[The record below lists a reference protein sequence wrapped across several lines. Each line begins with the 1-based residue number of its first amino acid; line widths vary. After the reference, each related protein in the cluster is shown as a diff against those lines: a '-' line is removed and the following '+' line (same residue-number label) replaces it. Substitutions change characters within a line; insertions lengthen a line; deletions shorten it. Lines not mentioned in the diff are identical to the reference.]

1 MDRRTFVG
9 ALGAAGAGSLLPLGN
24 DLLASEKIARI
35 GVQLY
40 TVRDLLKLSVER
52 TLAEVANLGFKEVEF
67 YGVPGGYFNR
77 PPRAIRQLLDTNG
90 MTSPAAHLGMR
101 EIRGSWNRTLND
113 AAEIG
118 QKWLVIASLDDA
130 DRNSIDAIKRTA
142 DTIRKAAD
150 DAKLYKI
157 KLAYH
162 NHETEFRQVEGRR
175 VFDVLLEETAPEALQ
190 VEMDIY
196 WITKGGADPLE
207 YFKRWPG
214 RFPMVHVKDA
224 GPAPSYEMMDVGKG
238 TIKWAELFSHRKE
251 AGIKH
256 FFVEHDSPA
265 NPMASIKASYEYLSK
280 LRF

>member
-9 ALGAAGAGSLLPLGN
+9 TLGAAGAVSLLPLGN
-24 DLLASEKIARI
+24 DLPALDKIERI

-40 TVRDLLKLSVER
+40 TVRDLLKVSVEK
-52 TLAEVANLGFKEVEF
+52 TLAEVAEIGFKEVEF
-67 YGVPGGYFNR
+67 YGGAGGYFNR
-77 PPRAIRQLLDTNG
+77 PPRAIRQLLDRNG
-90 MTSPAAHLGMR
+90 MTSPSAHLGMP

-142 DTIRKAAD
+142 DIIRKAAE
-150 DAKLYKI
+150 DAKVYRI
-157 KLAYH
+157 KLGYH
-162 NHETEFRQVEGRR
+162 NHETEFREVEGRR
-175 VFDVLLEETAPEALQ
+175 VFDVLLEETSPETLQ

-196 WITKGGADPLE
+196 WITKGGGDPLA
-207 YFKRWPG
+207 YFAKWPG

-224 GPAPSYEMMDVGKG
+224 GPPPEYEMRDVGKG
-238 TIKWAELFSHRKE
+238 TIPWAELFAKHKE

-256 FFVEHDSPA
+256 YYVEHDNPA
-265 NPMASIKASYEYLSK
+265 NPMASIKASYQYLRK

>member
-9 ALGAAGAGSLLPLGN
+9 ALGAAGAASLLPLGN
-24 DLLASEKIARI
+24 DLFALEKIERI

-40 TVRDLLKLSVER
+40 TVRDRLKASVEK
-52 TLAEVANLGFKEVEF
+52 TLAEVAGLGFKEVEF
-67 YGVPGGYFNR
+67 YGGTGGYFNR
-77 PPRAIRQLLDTNG
+77 PPRAIRQLLDRNG
-90 MTSPAAHLGMR
+90 LASPAAHLGMK
-101 EIRGSWNRTLND
+101 EIRGSWNRTLNE

-130 DRNSIDAIKRTA
+130 DRSSIDAIKRTA
-142 DTIRKAAD
+142 DIIHKAAE
-150 DAKLYKI
+150 DAKIYKI
-157 KLAYH
+157 KVAYH

-175 VFDVLLEETAPEALQ
+175 VFDVLLEATSPETLQ

-196 WITKGGADPLE
+196 WITKGGGDPLE
-207 YFKRWPG
+207 YFKKWPG

-224 GPAPSYEMMDVGKG
+224 GPPPGYEMRDVGKG
-238 TIKWAELFSHRKE
+238 TIKWAELFAKHKE

-256 FFVEHDSPA
+256 YFVEHDDP
-265 NPMASIKASYEYLSK
+265 PDPIASIKASYEYLRK